1 MRSVPIK
8 EQVERGREVVRMIP
22 EKTRW
27 LTSRRYRDFAATF
40 ATDEGERALAHIA
53 KKAGVFGTGFVPGD
67 PNGTSYKAG
76 ARDLAIEIINL
87 SGKGMWDI
95 AARMKELEPDE

>member
-1 MRSVPIK
+1 MIPIT
-8 EQVERGREVVRMIP
+8 EQIARGQEIVRKIP

-27 LTSRRYRDFAATF
+27 LTSRRYRDFASTF
-40 ATDEGERALAHIA
+40 GTDEGKRALAHIA

-67 PNGTSYKAG
+67 PNGTAYKAG

-87 SGKGMWDI
+87 SGTGMWDI
-95 AARMKELEPDE
+95 AARMKELEPDER